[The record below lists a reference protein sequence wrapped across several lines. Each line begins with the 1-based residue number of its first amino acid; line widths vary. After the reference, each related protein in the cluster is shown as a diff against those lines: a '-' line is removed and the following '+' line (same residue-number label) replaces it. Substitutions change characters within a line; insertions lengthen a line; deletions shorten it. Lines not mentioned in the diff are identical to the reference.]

1 MELQLVSQEQ
11 ANSLKIAG
19 FNGRC
24 SDYWMY
30 SGGEWQ
36 IFTGENR
43 DYNRRLSSPQTYS
56 RPTVALAI
64 KWLRDV
70 KDVDINILRYNPV
83 MTEDKAYSVTIIH
96 NAEHIKLPELYRGEK
111 SYKAAESAG
120 LDAALE
126 YLTKQK

>member
-1 MELQLVSQEQ
+1 
-11 ANSLKIAG
+11 
-19 FNGRC
+19 
-24 SDYWMY
+24 MY